1 MEVQAVPWYKASGS
15 NIKQEAPPLMSD
27 GASLGDDE
35 GLLHLVE
42 GDRIALHLQDGSVGD
57 GACLGI
63 RLVRYGWSPFS
74 RCPIERV
81 CRSIARI
88 LCSVILEEFNVADF
102 TLFELHPS
110 SISDVSDQ
118 SCDVCRRRTIDT
130 QADVVSCTLD

>member
-1 MEVQAVPWYKASGS
+1 
-15 NIKQEAPPLMSD
+15 MSD
-27 GASLGDDE
+27 GASLGDVA
-35 GLLHLVE
+35 GLLHLIE
-42 GDRIALHLQDGSVGD
+42 GDRIALYFKDGSVGS
-57 GACLGI
+57 GTCLGI
-63 RLVRYGWSPFS
+63 RLVRYGRIPFS

-81 CRSIARI
+81 CRSIVRI

-130 QADVVSCTLD
+130 QADVVSSTLD